1 MDISKLLD
9 RFNSK
14 KLRPITGMVIA
25 EVMIFL
31 FSIESLIEWFNISP
45 KLFILLF
52 VLSCIFV
59 FVLIHYIKQTE
70 GERSWLK
77 AMSQPL
83 VYRGTTLFLVFFGI
97 IFLIYVTTLPPYK
110 VIAITE
116 YREQQFSESKLVMF
130 TNQANLDELSEE
142 VQTLIG
148 PQYQVKVDDNV
159 DKNSKNSRLIIV
171 PGICDHE
178 KAVETIMKLE
188 ERLDYFLLSDEEEQ
202 VPGLYDLYYKKFEV
216 DAARKENLIKK
227 FGKGSQYAK
236 TQIQFT
242 DKKNRKVNIGNAT
255 VQDKIDRWF
264 TNIKYTLNF

>member
-9 RFNSK
+9 RFNTK

-45 KLFILLF
+45 KLFIFFF

-59 FVLIHYIKQTE
+59 FVLIHYIKQPE

-83 VYRGTTLFLVFFGI
+83 VYLRTTLFLMFFGI
-97 IFLIYVTTLPPYK
+97 IFLLYVATLPPYK
-110 VIAITE
+110 VIAITG
-116 YREQQFSESKLVMF
+116 YRENQFSEKNLVMY
-130 TNQANLDELSEE
+130 TEQAYLDELSEE

-148 PQYQVKVDDNV
+148 PQYRVKVDDNV
-159 DKNSKNSRLIIV
+159 DTKFKNSRLIIV
-171 PGICDHE
+171 PGIFDHE

-202 VPGLYDLYYKKFEV
+202 VPGLHDLYKIKFEV
-216 DAARKENLIKK
+216 DVARKENLIKK
-227 FGKGSQYAK
+227 FGKGNQYAK

-242 DKKNRKVNIGNAT
+242 DKRDFKLDAGNEMHE
-255 VQDKIDRWF
+255 DKIDRWF
-264 TNIKYTLNF
+264 SNIKYTLNF

>member
-59 FVLIHYIKQTE
+59 FVVIHYIKQPE
-70 GERSWLK
+70 GERSWRK

-83 VYRGTTLFLVFFGI
+83 VYLRTTLFLLFFGI
-97 IFLIYVTTLPPYK
+97 IFLLYVATLPPYK

-116 YREQQFSESKLVMF
+116 YRENQFSKKNLVMY
-130 TNQANLDELSEE
+130 TNQADLDELSEE

-148 PQYQVKVDDNV
+148 PQYRVKVDDNV
-159 DKNSKNSRLIIV
+159 KDTSKKSRLIIV
-171 PGICDHE
+171 PGIFDHE

-188 ERLDYFLLSDEEEQ
+188 ERLNFFYSSSEERQIPKFGE
-202 VPGLYDLYYKKFEV
+202 LYKAIYGEKPNFNK
-216 DAARKENLIKK
+216 IKK
-227 FGKGSQYAK
+227 EILFVDSS
-236 TQIQFT
+236 
-242 DKKNRKVNIGNAT
+242 NINQEST
-255 VQDKIDRWF
+255 WRRFW
-264 TNIKYTLNF
+264 NNLKYTLNI

>member
-9 RFNSK
+9 RFSSK
-14 KLRPITGMVIA
+14 RLRPITGMVIA

-59 FVLIHYIKQTE
+59 FVLIHYIKQPE

-83 VYRGTTLFLVFFGI
+83 VYLRATLFLVFFGI
-97 IFLIYVTTLPPYK
+97 IFLLYVATLPPYK
-110 VIAITE
+110 VIAVTE
-116 YREQQFSESKLVMF
+116 YREQQFSENKLVKF
-130 TNQANLDELSEE
+130 TNQAHLDGLSEE

-148 PQYQVKVDDNV
+148 PQYRVRVDDNV
-159 DKNSKNSRLIIV
+159 KDTSKKSRLIIV
-171 PGICDHE
+171 PGIFDHE

-188 ERLDYFLLSDEEEQ
+188 ERLDFFYSSSEERQIPNFGE
-202 VPGLYDLYYKKFEV
+202 LYKEICGEKV
-216 DAARKENLIKK
+216 DFNKIKK
-227 FGKGSQYAK
+227 EILFVDSSNENQES
-236 TQIQFT
+236 TWQRFW
-242 DKKNRKVNIGNAT
+242 NNL
-255 VQDKIDRWF
+255 
-264 TNIKYTLNF
+264 KYTLNI

>member
-59 FVLIHYIKQTE
+59 FVVIHYIKQPE
-70 GERSWLK
+70 GERSWRK

-83 VYRGTTLFLVFFGI
+83 VYLRTTLFLLFFGI
-97 IFLIYVTTLPPYK
+97 IFLLYVATLPPYK
-110 VIAITE
+110 VIAITAYE
-116 YREQQFSESKLVMF
+116 EKQFSESKLVMF
-130 TNQANLDELSEE
+130 TDQSYLDELSEE

-148 PQYQVKVDDNV
+148 PQYRVKVDDNV
-159 DKNSKNSRLIIV
+159 DTNFKNSRLIIV
-171 PGICDHE
+171 PGIFDHE
-178 KAVETIMKLE
+178 KAVETIIKLE
-188 ERLDYFLLSDEEEQ
+188 ERLAYFCGSDEERQ
-202 VPGLYDLYYKKFEV
+202 IPNFAYLYKRLNHDHLDIEF
-216 DAARKENLIKK
+216 IKK
-227 FGKGSQYAK
+227 
-236 TQIQFT
+236 QIVFMDSSKINQESTWRRFWNNL
-242 DKKNRKVNIGNAT
+242 KYILNI
-255 VQDKIDRWF
+255 
-264 TNIKYTLNF
+264 

>member
-9 RFNSK
+9 RFSSK
-14 KLRPITGMVIA
+14 RLRPITGMVIA

-59 FVLIHYIKQTE
+59 FVVIHYIKQPE

-83 VYRGTTLFLVFFGI
+83 VYLRATLFLVFFGI
-97 IFLIYVTTLPPYK
+97 IFLLYVATLPPYK
-110 VIAITE
+110 VIAVTE
-116 YREQQFSESKLVMF
+116 YREQQFSENKLVKF
-130 TNQANLDELSEE
+130 TNQAHLDGLSEE

-148 PQYQVKVDDNV
+148 PQYRVRVDDNV
-159 DKNSKNSRLIIV
+159 KDTSKKSRLIIV
-171 PGICDHE
+171 PGIFDHE

-188 ERLDYFLLSDEEEQ
+188 ERLDFFYSSSEERQIPNFGE
-202 VPGLYDLYYKKFEV
+202 LYKEICGEKV
-216 DAARKENLIKK
+216 DFNKIKK
-227 FGKGSQYAK
+227 EILFVDSSNENQES
-236 TQIQFT
+236 TWQRFW
-242 DKKNRKVNIGNAT
+242 NNL
-255 VQDKIDRWF
+255 
-264 TNIKYTLNF
+264 KYTLNI

>member
-45 KLFILLF
+45 KLFIVFF

-59 FVLIHYIKQTE
+59 FVLIHYIKQPE

-83 VYRGTTLFLVFFGI
+83 VYLRTTLFLMFFGI
-97 IFLIYVTTLPPYK
+97 IFLIYVATLPPYK
-110 VIAITE
+110 VIAITG
-116 YREQQFSESKLVMF
+116 YRENQFSESKLIEF
-130 TNQANLDELSEE
+130 TKESYLDELSEE
-142 VQTLIG
+142 VKTLIG

-159 DKNSKNSRLIIV
+159 GDTAIKSRLIIV
-171 PGICDHE
+171 PGIFDHE

-188 ERLDYFLLSDEEEQ
+188 ERLDYFLSSDEEEQ
-202 VPGLYDLYYKKFEV
+202 VPGLHDLYEKKFDV
-216 DAARKENLIKK
+216 DVDRKENLIKK
-227 FGKGSQYAK
+227 FGKGNQYAK

-242 DKKNRKVNIGNAT
+242 DKRDFKLDAGNEMHE
-255 VQDKIDRWF
+255 DKIDRWF
-264 TNIKYTLNF
+264 SNIKYTLNF